1 MARYRISALSG
12 LLLGFVVS
20 IPQPS
25 RAQVSLQRDLITAEA
40 VPAGRWPFCYGAA
53 MSWIDQRPD
62 DAMMGSFEAI
72 GPEPVATVAP
82 ALFRDA
88 MSRLG
93 AAVHVVTTAGPAG
106 TAGVTAT
113 AVAPVSDQPATVL
126 VCLNRRSQISPIL
139 QENRVLCVN
148 TLRAGADPI
157 ADLFA
162 GRTGV
167 PMAERFATTG
177 WRTLTT
183 GAPMLPSAVIAFDCQ
198 VIEIKAVAT
207 HNVVIA
213 GVVALHLGESGPAL
227 VYHERA
233 YKQV

>member
-1 MARYRISALSG
+1 
-12 LLLGFVVS
+12 
-20 IPQPS
+20 
-25 RAQVSLQRDLITAEA
+25 
-40 VPAGRWPFCYGAA
+40 

-72 GPEPVATVAP
+72 GPEAMPTVEP

-106 TAGVTAT
+106 TAGFTAT
-113 AVAPVSDQPATVL
+113 AVVSVSDQPATLL
-126 VCLNRRSQISPIL
+126 VCLNRRSQCSPIL
-139 QENRVLCVN
+139 RENGVLCVN
-148 TLRAGADPI
+148 TLRAAEESI

-167 PMAERFATTG
+167 TMADRFATVPWT
-177 WRTLTT
+177 TLNT
-183 GAPMLPSAVIAFDCQ
+183 GAPVLPSAVIAFDCQ

-207 HNVVIA
+207 HNVIIA
-213 GVVALHLGESGPAL
+213 GVVALKLGEPGPAL